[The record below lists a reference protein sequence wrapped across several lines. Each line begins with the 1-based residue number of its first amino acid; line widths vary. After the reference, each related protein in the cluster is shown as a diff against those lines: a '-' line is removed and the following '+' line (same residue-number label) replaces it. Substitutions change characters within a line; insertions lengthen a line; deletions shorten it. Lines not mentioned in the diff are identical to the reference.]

1 MKFRTLGMLLIMV
14 VMAVFLIINWT
25 TLSQE
30 TTVNLVY
37 TEIQAPLGVL
47 VVCGFCAIV
56 VLLGVYTIW
65 QQASMFF
72 EIRTA
77 YKEARRA
84 HQEAEEAD
92 KNRVT
97 EASKEIKARI
107 DKLEALVTDR
117 NDEVLQALRENIELL
132 QKTVADAAASQQK
145 DREANRSAITGEIQ
159 ALARRMTASQAAA
172 LPAAASAAEDSADV
186 PAAESAAEAGKLD
199 AEENKKKKK
208 LFGELF

>member
-1 MKFRTLGMLLIMV
+1 MKFRTLGILLIMV

-25 TLSQE
+25 ALSQV

-47 VVCGFCAIV
+47 VVCGFAVIV
-56 VLLGVYTIW
+56 VLLGIYTIW

-84 HQEAEEAD
+84 HQQAEEAD
-92 KNRVT
+92 KSRVT
-97 EASKEIKARI
+97 EASREIKERI
-107 DKLEALVTDR
+107 EKLEALVTDR
-117 NDEVLQALRENIELL
+117 NDEVLQALRENIALL
-132 QKTVADAAASQQK
+132 QKTVADAAAAQQK
-145 DREANRSAITGEIQ
+145 DRESNRSAITGEIQ
-159 ALARRMTASQAAA
+159 ALARRMSAAPAAAA
-172 LPAAASAAEDSADV
+172 LPAEAPAEGQVESQAPAADAAE
-186 PAAESAAEAGKLD
+186 KTD
-199 AEENKKKKK
+199 AEETKKKKK

>member
-1 MKFRTLGMLLIMV
+1 MKFRTLGILLIMV

-25 TLSQE
+25 ALSQV

-47 VVCGFCAIV
+47 VVCGFAVLV
-56 VLLGVYTIW
+56 VLLGIYTIW

-84 HQEAEEAD
+84 HQQAEEAD
-92 KNRVT
+92 KSRVT
-97 EASKEIKARI
+97 EASREIKERI
-107 DKLEALVTDR
+107 EKLEALVTDR
-117 NDEVLQALRENIELL
+117 NDEVLQALRENIALL
-132 QKTVADAAASQQK
+132 QKTVADAAAAQQK
-145 DREANRSAITGEIQ
+145 DRESNRSAITGEIQ
-159 ALARRMTASQAAA
+159 ALARRMSAAPAAAA
-172 LPAAASAAEDSADV
+172 LPAEAPAEGQVESQAPAVDAAE
-186 PAAESAAEAGKLD
+186 KTD
-199 AEENKKKKK
+199 AEETKKKKK

>member
-65 QQASMFF
+65 QQASMFSRF
-72 EIRTA
+72 ALPTRKRVVHTRRLKKLTRTA
-77 YKEARRA
+77 
-84 HQEAEEAD
+84 
-92 KNRVT
+92 
-97 EASKEIKARI
+97 
-107 DKLEALVTDR
+107 
-117 NDEVLQALRENIELL
+117 
-132 QKTVADAAASQQK
+132 
-145 DREANRSAITGEIQ
+145 
-159 ALARRMTASQAAA
+159 
-172 LPAAASAAEDSADV
+172 
-186 PAAESAAEAGKLD
+186 
-199 AEENKKKKK
+199 
-208 LFGELF
+208 